1 MKDIVGNPIN
11 VGDMVAYN
19 PPHYKG
25 LKTGTVTSFTPKG
38 CRVDG
43 YAINGVY
50 LHSYLFEVFQHNK
63 DFQDYISDYQA
74 IQLEEI
80 RPLIQVQ

>member
-1 MKDIVGNPIN
+1 MCEVEIMKDIVGNLIN
-11 VGDMVAYN
+11 VGDTVAYN

-43 YAINGVY
+43 YAIKTGV
-50 LHSYLFEVFQHNK
+50 VKIITPNN
-63 DFQDYISDYQA
+63 
-74 IQLEEI
+74 
-80 RPLIQVQ
+80 

>member
-25 LKTGTVTSFTPKG
+25 LKTGTVTRFTPKG
-38 CRVDG
+38 VEWM
-43 YAINGVY
+43 VM
-50 LHSYLFEVFQHNK
+50 
-63 DFQDYISDYQA
+63 
-74 IQLEEI
+74 QLKLE
-80 RPLIQVQ
+80 LLK